1 VKYRFGEFELDVSA
15 YELRQSGRAVR
26 LAPQPMD
33 VLLMLLNR
41 PRELVTREAIAR
53 RLWGPDVHTDA
64 DAGIHTAILRIRQ
77 VLGDSRELSRFVETV
92 PGRGYRF
99 VEPVQVV
106 DISPAPG
113 NPGVRAVRVVPP
125 RHNLPAELTSFVGR
139 RRELSELPGILAGT
153 RLLCLTG
160 AGGVGKTR
168 LAVRLARDL
177 CGDFRDGVWL
187 VDLAPLSLPE
197 LLPQAIATALGLR
210 EGRQRSARDV
220 LLDTLRDRDML
231 LILDTCE
238 HLVPSCADIVQA
250 LLTEAPAVRIAATSR
265 EPLGVSGEIVYRV
278 PSLLIP
284 ELTPSLTTDALAAF
298 EATQL
303 FLERARG
310 LEPAFAPTLQNA
322 AAIVRLCRRL
332 DGIPLA
338 IELAAARIVVLS
350 PEQIER
356 RLEDRFRL
364 LTGGARN
371 AVARQRTLEATVDW
385 SYQLLS
391 PSERELL
398 CRLAVFPA
406 TWTLDA
412 AEQICS
418 GDGVEAHDI
427 LDLLTR
433 LVDKS
438 LIVAET
444 GLGDRRYRLL
454 ETIRQFVRA
463 RNAEP
468 DGIARLSASHFE
480 FFFHEF
486 RGVLHR
492 TRHHEQLHWL
502 RRLQVEQDSIRA
514 ALDWGLSSPAFA
526 DKAVELAGALFWFW
540 SKRGLYE
547 EGRLWLERA
556 VALGGDIPPLVRA
569 RALIGLTHM
578 HHFGGRPF
586 DDVIA
591 EAVAI
596 GRQECDAWTTSFA
609 VFMQALA
616 ALERNDYGQATA
628 LARESERIS
637 RSCEEPE
644 QPAGPLMVLANV
656 AVQNGDLPRAQQLY
670 DEAIALERLGGEIW
684 GLSIVLAASAR
695 LSLVRGQNEQ
705 ARGQASEVLG
715 LCRQLEDPRGIAW
728 SFEIFAGVLAAERR
742 SRDASRLWGVSDRLL
757 EGVGGALSP
766 EISWIRNRYMSAVE
780 QSLGVEDFAS
790 AREEGKEMLLD
801 DAVALAHGRTVAAR
815 EHSTRPQF
823 GQRREYRG
831 SPEGIHDGDAGRT
844 HSGQV
849 SGDDGETAY

>member
-1 VKYRFGEFELDVSA
+1 
-15 YELRQSGRAVR
+15 
-26 LAPQPMD
+26 
-33 VLLMLLNR
+33 
-41 PRELVTREAIAR
+41 
-53 RLWGPDVHTDA
+53 
-64 DAGIHTAILRIRQ
+64 
-77 VLGDSRELSRFVETV
+77 
-92 PGRGYRF
+92 
-99 VEPVQVV
+99 
-106 DISPAPG
+106 
-113 NPGVRAVRVVPP
+113 VRVVPP
-125 RHNLPAELTSFVGR
+125 RHTLPTKLTSFVGR
-139 RRELSELPGILAGT
+139 RRELFELPGILAGT
-153 RLLCLTG
+153 RLICLTG

-197 LLPQAIATALGLR
+197 LLPQAIATALGFR
-210 EGRQRSARDV
+210 EGRQRSAHDV
-220 LLDTLRDRDML
+220 LLDSLRDRDML

-238 HLVPSCADIVQA
+238 HLVPSCAEIVQA
-250 LLTEAPAVRIAATSR
+250 LLAEAPAVRIAVTSR
-265 EPLGVSGEIVYRV
+265 EPLGVPGEIVYRV

-303 FLERARG
+303 FLERARS
-310 LEPAFAPTLQNA
+310 LEPAFAPTLQDA
-322 AAIVRLCRRL
+322 VSIVRLCRRL

-338 IELAAARIVVLS
+338 IELAAARIAVLS

-406 TWTLDA
+406 TWTLEA

-418 GDGVEAHDI
+418 GDGVEADDI

-463 RNAEP
+463 RNGEP
-468 DGIARLSASHFE
+468 DGIARLSARHFE

-556 VALGGDIPPLVRA
+556 VALGGIPPLVRA

-591 EAVAI
+591 EALAI
-596 GRQECDAWTTSFA
+596 GRQECDPWTTSFA

-616 ALERNDYGQATA
+616 ALDRNDYRQAAA

-637 RSCEEPE
+637 RRCEEPE
-644 QPAGPLMVLANV
+644 QAAGPLMVLANV
-656 AVQNGDLPRAQQLY
+656 AVHNGDLPRAQQLY

-728 SFEIFAGVLAAERR
+728 SFEIFAGVLAAEGC
-742 SRDASRLWGVSDRLL
+742 SRDASRLWGVSDGLL

-780 QSLGVEDFAS
+780 QSLGVEDFAR
-790 AREEGKEMLLD
+790 ARGEGKQMLLD
-801 DAVALAHGRTVAAR
+801 DAVALAHERTLGAR
-815 EHSTRPQF
+815 QLATHPQF
-823 GQRREYRG
+823 GQRRESRG
-831 SPEGIHDGDAGRT
+831 SPEGIYEGDAADR
-844 HSGQV
+844 SGHV